1 MADSAVKALSLGVD
15 AIHYANRPPPT
26 APTGYYDWE
35 VSSDPA
41 SGRKGH
47 SLVNNLISE
56 VETLRSKGTFKPDPN
71 AIVSF
76 SFFSMFSFNLFN
88 VFSTQAAFADTI
100 QHPTAVDD
108 RKGAVSDF
116 SCTCIVL
123 ATEHIPVHSVRLWS
137 QHTRQTRSLQ

>member
-1 MADSAVKALSLGVD
+1 MGDISAVKALLLGVD

-47 SLVNNLISE
+47 SLVSNMISD
-56 VETLRSKGTFKPDPN
+56 VETLKSKGKFKPDPN

-76 SFFSMFSFNLFN
+76 SFLSMFNFNPFI

-100 QHPTAVDD
+100 QNPTAVDD
-108 RKGAVSDF
+108 RKGAVSAF
-116 SCTCIVL
+116 SCTFIVL
-123 ATEHIPVHSVRLWS
+123 ATEHVPVYSVRLWS
-137 QHTRQTRSLQ
+137 